1 MKRPAATHEP
11 VAIARES
18 VNSKLAIGSRMQEES
33 DPARQGD
40 LLQRPVCPPHARA
53 EGRLCWSCDAGGF
66 GSSCTAAH
74 RDSIFVF
81 LGEEGGGEDL
91 LSAPNIG
98 NGSNVNELP
107 GAPRNE
113 IARTHVFVPLVCVYC
128 IRRIEPHRVFS
139 DSGDEEISQLL
150 QGLR

>member
-1 MKRPAATHEP
+1 MLAPRADFVGVATRVALAA
-11 VAIARES
+11 
-18 VNSKLAIGSRMQEES
+18 LA
-33 DPARQGD
+33 
-40 LLQRPVCPPHARA
+40 LQLTR
-53 EGRLCWSCDAGGF
+53 
-66 GSSCTAAH
+66 TA
-74 RDSIFVF
+74 FLVF
-81 LGEEGGGEDL
+81 LGEGGEDL

>member
-1 MKRPAATHEP
+1 M
-11 VAIARES
+11 
-18 VNSKLAIGSRMQEES
+18 
-33 DPARQGD
+33 
-40 LLQRPVCPPHARA
+40 
-53 EGRLCWSCDAGGF
+53 
-66 GSSCTAAH
+66 
-74 RDSIFVF
+74 
-81 LGEEGGGEDL
+81 EDL

-113 IARTHVFVPLVCVYC
+113 IVRTHVFVFVPLVYVYC